1 MNKRRHTIG
10 KKVMA
15 ISLALV
21 MVLSFAACDG
31 GEDSLLAQEI
41 VNGATQAHI
50 NIKTYQMDMDMLM
63 EMTGEAMG
71 ESLDMTMDVIARG
84 AMDIENNQMQMD
96 MVTTMTMLG
105 EAMDVEM
112 EMYLIGN
119 TMYTMTDIP
128 FMGATWTKS
137 EMPGG
142 TWEETA
148 EQWGGPN
155 TYVGLLELAEIK
167 VTGSEIVNGVDC
179 YVVEVTPDME
189 KLWELAGQ
197 QTELTG
203 GVPDIDEEFLDEV
216 FQNYSVKEWIAKDT
230 YLLVKAEIEM
240 AMEFDPEA
248 LDIPGGDGD
257 IAVDMT
263 MSMLLYDYNEPVSI
277 ELPPEA
283 EDAVEMP
290 LGF

>member
-1 MNKRRHTIG
+1 MG
-10 KKVMA
+10 KKIMA
-15 ISLALV
+15 VSLALV

-31 GEDSLLAQEI
+31 EESLLAQEI
-41 VNGATQAHI
+41 VDGAMEAQS
-50 NIKTYQMDMDMLM
+50 NIKTCQMDMDMLM
-63 EMTGEAMG
+63 DMTGEAMG
-71 ESLDMTMDVIARG
+71 ESLDMTMDIIARG

-96 MVTTMTMLG
+96 MVVTMAMLG
-105 EAMDVEM
+105 EVMDVEM
-112 EMYLIGN
+112 EVYLIGD
-119 TMYTMTDIP
+119 TMYTMTDMLG
-128 FMGATWTKS
+128 MGPTWMKS

-155 TYVGLLELAEIK
+155 TYVELLELAEIEI
-167 VTGSEIVNGVDC
+167 TGSEIVNGVDC

-203 GVPDIDEEFLDEV
+203 GMPDIDEEFLDEA
-216 FQNYSVKEWIAKDT
+216 FKNYSVKEWIAKDT

-240 AMEFDPEA
+240 AMEVDPEA
-248 LDIPGGDGD
+248 MGIPGGDGE
-257 IAVDMT
+257 IAMDMT
-263 MSMLLYDYNEPVSI
+263 ISMLVYDYNEPVSI
-277 ELPPEA
+277 ELPPGA

-290 LGF
+290 SGF

>member
-1 MNKRRHTIG
+1 MA
-10 KKVMA
+10 KKIVA

-21 MVLSFAACDG
+21 MVLSFAACG
-31 GEDSLLAQEI
+31 GGDSLLAQEI
-41 VNGATQAHI
+41 VDGAMEAAGDMRTC
-50 NIKTYQMDMDMLM
+50 QMDMDMFM
-63 EMTGEAMG
+63 DMYGETMG
-71 ESLDMTMDVIARG
+71 ESFNMTMDVAASG

-96 MVTTMTMLG
+96 MSVNMDMLG
-105 EAMDVEM
+105 EAMNDIEM

-203 GVPDIDEEFLDEV
+203 GMPDIDEEFLDEA
-216 FQNYSVKEWIAKDT
+216 FKNYSVKEWIAKDT

-248 LDIPGGDGD
+248 MGIPGGDGD
-257 IAVDMT
+257 IAMDMT
-263 MSMLLYDYNEPVSI
+263 MSMLLYDYNQPVSI